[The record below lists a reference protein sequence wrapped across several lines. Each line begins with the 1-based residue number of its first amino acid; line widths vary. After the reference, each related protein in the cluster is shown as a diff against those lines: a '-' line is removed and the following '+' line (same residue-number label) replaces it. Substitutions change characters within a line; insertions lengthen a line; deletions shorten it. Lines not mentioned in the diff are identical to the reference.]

1 MQYFM
6 YYQVKDV
13 MTTEPTT
20 VEPDMTLSDV
30 EAIFEEHDFDG
41 LPVVDENRRLLGV
54 ITKLDLLKA
63 CAFRKTDW
71 FPAIAR
77 QKTSDV
83 MTKEPE
89 SFHPEA
95 PLRQVLQVM
104 GETGSKSFPVVKK
117 NRLIGIVAQ
126 EDILI
131 TLRKA
136 SLGVI
141 PARLLSPDLD
151 GLIEPTYLTEK
162 HQPL

>member
-1 MQYFM
+1 MRYFM

-30 EAIFEEHDFDG
+30 EAIFEEHGFDG
-41 LPVVDENRRLLGV
+41 LPVVDENKRLLGV

-63 CAFRKTDW
+63 CAFGKTDW
-71 FPAIAR
+71 FPALAR

-83 MTKEPE
+83 MAKETE
-89 SFHPEA
+89 SFHPDA
-95 PLRQVLQVM
+95 PLRQVLQKM
-104 GETGSKSFPVVKK
+104 GETGRKSVPVVKE
-117 NRLIGIVAQ
+117 NRLIGIIAQ

-131 TLRKA
+131 ALRKA

-141 PARLLSPDLD
+141 PARLLSPDLE
-151 GLIEPTYLTEK
+151 GLIEPTNLTEK
-162 HQPL
+162 H